1 MLSAFASRDLFRP
14 EGAAVVRFQIVSIVL
29 WPSSFENGPR
39 VLPFTLGAVNVIS
52 GASKTGKS
60 AIIPIIDY
68 CLGSDRCAIPVETIR
83 NACSWFGVVV
93 QMDGGQILF
102 ARREPGEQKSTG
114 DMFTI
119 EAESIEIPIATP
131 TKNTSVDAVKARL
144 DELCGLTRLETDP
157 ESDSGF
163 RGRPSFRDL
172 MAFTFQPQN
181 IVANPDVLFFKADT
195 YEHREKLKAIFPYV
209 LKAVTADTL
218 AALQELERVNRT
230 LQRKERELE
239 TLRHVSV
246 RWDAEL
252 RSLIVRA
259 MELGVVPS
267 LSKTAS
273 REEMLI
279 ALEAAA
285 GRIDIEPPSIGGVEE
300 AIAELANLE
309 FEESAIDATLR
320 DLRRRLAEM
329 TKLRDSVAQLKGALQ
344 VQRDRVALADW
355 LEELAPRDQCPLCN
369 SAIADQP
376 NSLAE
381 LLQSLRK
388 LEGEIKRVGAAPAAF
403 DRELV
408 RVKQDIEQHL
418 EKMQGVEI
426 RKRAVE
432 RRSDS
437 ARAASYRTREIARFL
452 GGVERI
458 LELQASI
465 GSDGDLVGEIE
476 ELRRRQRELAR
487 AAQKPGIESRKRR
500 ALERVSQFAGRLLP
514 KLDAERPDD
523 PIELLITDLTIRVK
537 GAVREDYLFEVGSGA
552 NWLAYHVSVSLALQQ
567 LFLVDRPNPVPGFL
581 VYDQPS
587 QVYFPRR
594 LAGATT
600 SDEDDPRL
608 QDEDLAAVQKVF
620 SVIAEVVAASAGRL
634 QVIVLDHAGT
644 DVWGEIAKVALVE
657 EWRDGKKLVPLE
669 WLQ

>member
-1 MLSAFASRDLFRP
+1 M
-14 EGAAVVRFQIVSIVL
+14 RFQIVSIVL
-29 WPSSFENGPR
+29 WPSSTENGPR

-102 ARREPGEQKSTG
+102 ARREPGDQKSTG
-114 DMFTI
+114 DMFTV
-119 EAESIEIPIATP
+119 EADSIEIPIATP

-144 DELCGLTRLETDP
+144 DELCGLTRLETAP

-163 RGRPSFRDL
+163 RFRPSFRDL

-209 LKAVTADTL
+209 LKAVTAETL
-218 AALQELERVNRT
+218 AALQELERVNRAI
-230 LQRKERELE
+230 QRKERELE
-239 TLRHVSV
+239 SLRQVSI

-252 RSLIVRA
+252 RSLMVRA
-259 MELGVVPS
+259 AELGVVRS
-267 LSKTAS
+267 LSQAAN

-279 ALEAAA
+279 ALTTAANM
-285 GRIDIEPPSIGGVEE
+285 IDPEPPSIAGVE
-300 AIAELANLE
+300 AAMSELASLE
-309 FEESAIDATLR
+309 AEESKIDGTLR
-320 DLRRRLAEM
+320 ELRRRLAEM
-329 TKLRDSVAQLKGALQ
+329 TKLRDSVVQLKSALQ
-344 VQRDRVALADW
+344 VQRDRVALAEW
-355 LEELAPRDQCPLCN
+355 LEDLAPHDQCPLCN
-369 SAIADQP
+369 STIAGQS

-408 RVKQDIEQHL
+408 RVKQDIELHL
-418 EKMQGVEI
+418 EKMQGIEI
-426 RKRAVE
+426 RKKAVE

-437 ARAASYRTREIARFL
+437 AREASYRSREIARFL
-452 GGVERI
+452 GGVDRI
-458 LELQASI
+458 LEVQASI
-465 GSDGDLVGEIE
+465 GSGGDLVSEIE
-476 ELRRRQRELAR
+476 DLRRRQGELAR

-514 KLDAERPDD
+514 NLDAERPDD
-523 PIELLITDLTIRVK
+523 PIELSITDLTIRVK
-537 GAVREDYLFEVGSGA
+537 GAAREDYLFEVGSGA

-567 LFLVDRPNPVPGFL
+567 LFLADQPNPVPGFL

-594 LAGATT
+594 LAGARRN
-600 SDEDDPRL
+600 DDDDPKL

-620 SVIAEVVAASAGRL
+620 KVIAEVVTASAEKL
-634 QVIVLDHAGT
+634 QVIVLDHAGSE
-644 DVWGEIAKVALVE
+644 VWGDIPNTALVE

-669 WLQ
+669 WL

>member
-1 MLSAFASRDLFRP
+1 
-14 EGAAVVRFQIVSIVL
+14 
-29 WPSSFENGPR
+29 
-39 VLPFTLGAVNVIS
+39 VNVIS

-93 QMDGGQILF
+93 QTAGGQILF

-119 EAESIEIPIATP
+119 EANSVEIPKEAP

-209 LKAVTADTL
+209 LKAVTAETL
-218 AALQELERVNRT
+218 AALQELDRVNRT

-239 TLRHVSV
+239 SLRQVSV
-246 RWDAEL
+246 RWNAEL
-252 RSLIVRA
+252 RSLVVRA
-259 MELGVVPS
+259 RELGVIGSPVS
-267 LSKTAS
+267 QSATRA
-273 REEMLI
+273 EML
-279 ALEAAA
+279 AVLTTAANA
-285 GRIDIEPPSIGGVEE
+285 IEREPPSLAGVED
-300 AIAELANLE
+300 AMAELASLQS
-309 FEESAIDATLR
+309 EESEIDATLR

-329 TKLRDSVAQLKGALQ
+329 AKLRDSAAQLKNALQ

-355 LEELAPRDQCPLCN
+355 LEELDPHDHCPLCN
-369 SAIADQP
+369 STIIQQP
-376 NSLAE
+376 SSLAE
-381 LLQSLRK
+381 LLQSLRN

-403 DRELV
+403 DREFA
-408 RVKQDIEQHL
+408 RVKLDIEQQL
-418 EKMQGVEI
+418 EKLQGVEI
-426 RKRAVE
+426 RKKAVE
-432 RRSDS
+432 RRSDA
-437 ARAASYRTREIARFL
+437 AREAGFRTREIARFL
-452 GGVERI
+452 GGVERV
-458 LELQASI
+458 LEIQASI
-465 GSDGDLVGEIE
+465 GSDGELVGEME
-476 ELRRRQRELAR
+476 ELKQRQRELAKT
-487 AAQKPGIESRKRR
+487 AQKPGIESRKKR

-514 KLDAERPDD
+514 DLDSERPDD
-523 PIELLITDLTIRVK
+523 PIELSITDLTIRIK
-537 GAVREDYLFEVGSGA
+537 GTAREDYLFEVGSGA

-567 LFLVDRPNPVPGFL
+567 LFLADQPNPVPGFL

-594 LAGATT
+594 LAGVRRN
-600 SDEDDPRL
+600 DEDDPRL
-608 QDEDLAAVQKVF
+608 QDEDITAVQKVF
-620 SVIAEVVAASAGRL
+620 QVIAKVVAASDDKL
-634 QVIVLDHAGT
+634 QVIILDHAGA
-644 DVWGEIAKVALVE
+644 DVWGAIPKVTVVE
-657 EWRDGKKLVPLE
+657 EWRDGKTLIPMD

>member
-1 MLSAFASRDLFRP
+1 M
-14 EGAAVVRFQIVSIVL
+14 RFQIVSIVL
-29 WPSSFENGPR
+29 WPRSTERSPR
-39 VLPFTLGAVNVIS
+39 VLPFALGSVNVIS

-83 NACSWFGVVV
+83 NACSWFGAVV
-93 QMDGGQILF
+93 QTDGGQILF

-119 EAESIEIPIATP
+119 EADSIVIPKEAP
-131 TKNTSVDAVKARL
+131 TKNTTVDAVKARL

-209 LKAVTADTL
+209 LKAVTAETL

-239 TLRHVSV
+239 GLRQVSV

-252 RSLIVRA
+252 RSLVVRA
-259 MELGVVPS
+259 RELGVIASPIPA
-267 LSKTAS
+267 TAT
-273 REEMLI
+273 RGEMLS
-279 ALEAAA
+279 LLTTAATA
-285 GRIDIEPPSIGGVEE
+285 IDPEPPSLAGVEE
-300 AIAELANLE
+300 AMAELASLQS
-309 FEESAIDATLR
+309 EESEIDSTLR
-320 DLRRRLAEM
+320 GLRRRFAEM
-329 TKLRDSVAQLKGALQ
+329 TKLRDSAAHLRNALQ

-355 LEELAPRDQCPLCN
+355 LEKMDPHDHCPLCD
-369 SAIADQP
+369 SAISTQP
-376 NSLAE
+376 APLAE
-381 LLQSLRK
+381 LLQSLRT

-408 RVKQDIEQHL
+408 RVKQDIEQQL
-418 EKMQGVEI
+418 EMLRGVEI
-426 RKRAVE
+426 RKNAVE
-432 RRSDS
+432 RRSDA
-437 ARAASYRTREIARFL
+437 ARESSFRTRATARFL
-452 GGVERI
+452 GGVERV
-458 LELQASI
+458 LEIQTSI
-465 GSDGDLVGEIE
+465 GSDGELTGEIE
-476 ELRRRQRELAR
+476 ELKRRRRELSR
-487 AAQKPGIESRKRR
+487 VAQKPGIESRKKR
-500 ALERVSQFAGRLLP
+500 ALDRVSQFAGRLLP
-514 KLDAERPDD
+514 GLDSERPDD
-523 PIELLITDLTIRVK
+523 PVELSITDLTIRIK
-537 GAVREDYLFEVGSGA
+537 GASREDYLFEVGSGA

-567 LFLVDRPNPVPGFL
+567 LFLADQPNPVPGFL

-594 LAGATT
+594 LAGSTVN
-600 SDEDDPRL
+600 DEHDPRL
-608 QDEDLAAVQKVF
+608 QDEDIAAVQKVF
-620 SVIAEVVAASAGRL
+620 HVIARVVAASNHML
-634 QVIVLDHAGT
+634 QVIILDHAGS
-644 DVWGEIAKVALVE
+644 DVWGDIPQANLVE
-657 EWRDGKKLVPLE
+657 EWRDGRKLVPME